1 MKNIIVGGCSFTDKH
16 FPTTAMPVRQ
26 MPEPLDFKMW
36 PEVIGE
42 KMRWDLDG
50 AAELITDT
58 TARHTSFGQEI
69 HRNNHF
75 QSVLD
80 ALSVN
85 DPDFTLIQQTLEPT
99 MKLRLAVSEVAS
111 SPETKLLSVHDVAP
125 NLRPFIEPVEPLPNL
140 DQRLARSAFV
150 NANGDPIVFF
160 HGAAV
165 DFNRNFNHEKM
176 IVFGNLPYN
185 ISTQILIKWI
195 RYNNL
200 NNIFKKF
207 ILMFQKEVAE
217 RIIAETHE
225 KNYGRLAVLSSWKL
239 NIKKVTDVL
248 PNSFYPIPKV
258 KSTVL
263 LIEPKNEYF
272 NLKNMKNLE
281 HITNIFFNQ
290 RRKMI
295 KKPLNIIFKN
305 VNEISKKLNIN
316 INDRP
321 QNLSSLKYFE
331 ICKEY
336 ESLNL

>member
-1 MKNIIVGGCSFTDKH
+1 MKITNPKKSLGQNFLQDENIINIIV
-16 FPTTAMPVRQ
+16 
-26 MPEPLDFKMW
+26 
-36 PEVIGE
+36 EVGDINNNDTVLEVGSGTGNLTE
-42 KMRWDLDG
+42 K
-50 AAELITDT
+50 I
-58 TARHTSFGQEI
+58 
-69 HRNNHF
+69 
-75 QSVLD
+75 
-80 ALSVN
+80 LSKNPRKV
-85 DPDFTLIQQTLEPT
+85 F
-99 MKLRLAVSEVAS
+99 AVEKD
-111 SPETKLLSVHDVAP
+111 KLLAEKLNERFKKTIHLINDDILKIDEKKYS
-125 NLRPFIEPVEPLPNL
+125 NN
-140 DQRLARSAFV
+140 
-150 NANGDPIVFF
+150 PI
-160 HGAAV
+160 
-165 DFNRNFNHEKM
+165 

-185 ISTQILIKWI
+185 ISTQILVKWI
-195 RYNNL
+195 RYKNL
-200 NNIFKKF
+200 NNTFKKF

-217 RIIAETHE
+217 RIIAETNS

-239 NIKKVTDVL
+239 QIEKIVDVS
-248 PNSFYPIPKV
+248 PNSFYPVPKV

-263 LIEPKNEYF
+263 LIKPKSEYF
-272 NLKNMKNLE
+272 NLKNSKNLE